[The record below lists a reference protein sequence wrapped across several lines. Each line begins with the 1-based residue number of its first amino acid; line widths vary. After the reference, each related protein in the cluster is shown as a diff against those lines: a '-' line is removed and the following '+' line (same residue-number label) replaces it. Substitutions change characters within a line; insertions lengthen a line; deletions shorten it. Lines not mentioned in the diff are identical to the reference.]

1 MLIDLFL
8 LGVTCALA
16 PGTWHG
22 GPRRFIGA
30 CARYVM
36 VSKFQWKPFW
46 LATQRDPQK
55 YWTATQNRVNYDVFA
70 QAPLRVCVCVCVWY
84 QTPFSSRHES
94 GRSLFLSTGK
104 HLVVGQLPQVSF
116 SALPGQSS
124 DRPNLTTPQKNF
136 RFFSFLSPVFGE
148 HTPRHAVD
156 KGRID
161 RSTYKRSSK
170 KLQSRHHGP
179 LSRPVLGRRA
189 L

>member
-1 MLIDLFL
+1 MVAH
-8 LGVTCALA
+8 GALMGLVRITSWY
-16 PGTWHG
+16 PNFNGSHFG
-22 GPRRFIGA
+22 LPPSEIHR
-30 CARYVM
+30 
-36 VSKFQWKPFW
+36 
-46 LATQRDPQK
+46 K
-55 YWTATQNRVNYDVFA
+55 YWTATHNRVNYDVFA
-70 QAPLRVCVCVCVWY
+70 QALLRVCVCVCVWY

-104 HLVVGQLPQVSF
+104 HLIVGQLPQVSF

-124 DRPNLTTPQKNF
+124 GPSKTLPPHKKTKKTFD
-136 RFFSFLSPVFGE
+136 FSVSFSPVFGE